1 MTSACTH
8 KSASYTASL
17 NHLVGAREQRR
28 RHVEAECLGGLEV
41 DCEPVF
47 RRGLYWQVGR
57 LFALEDAI
65 DVAGRASEL
74 IDPVRPI
81 GEQAALGG
89 EHRVR
94 VDRGQP
100 VLGRK
105 LDDRIAIE
113 RPRRAARRAAR
124 HDQAAIRGTREC
136 RDDPFELAG
145 VAGVDRPH
153 LYPER
158 WGRGLDRAELA
169 GPGRYTKTLKEPHSL
184 YAGRDLLEQLQPFP
198 ADAVFIQHKTSSV
211 AARLREAIDEPG
223 ADRFGNL
230 DEHDRHGT
238 SRPQQRPRGC
248 TGNSQ
253 DDVGRKCNQF
263 RRVYANALGI
273 ARSPPYVDPQVAAVG
288 PAQLLQSLHERRKAG
303 LSFRIVRCEW
313 REHADAP
320 HPFRLLRPRRER
332 PRDRCATEQRDE
344 GATFHSITSSARA
357 SSVDG
362 TSRPSALAVLR
373 LITRS
378 YLVDACT
385 GSSAG
390 FTPLRMRSM

>member
-17 NHLVGAREQRR
+17 NHLVGARAQRR
-28 RHVEAECLGGLEV
+28 WHFEAKL
-41 DCEPVF
+41 P
-47 RRGLYWQVGR
+47 RGLQIDHQLDFGRRLHRQVGR

-81 GEQAALGG
+81 GEQVALGG

-113 RPRRAARRAAR
+113 RPRRAARRASR

-198 ADAVFIQHKTSSV
+198 TDAVFIQHETSSV
-211 AARLREAIDEPG
+211 AARLREAIDEAG

-263 RRVYANALGI
+263 RRVSANALSI

-332 PRDRCATEQRDE
+332 PRDRRAAKQRYE
-344 GATFHSITSSARA
+344 LAAFHSITSSARVSMVGA
-357 SSVDG
+357 M
-362 TSRPSALAVLR
+362 SRLIAFAVLR
-373 LITRS
+373 LITIS
-378 YLVDACT
+378 NLVGCST